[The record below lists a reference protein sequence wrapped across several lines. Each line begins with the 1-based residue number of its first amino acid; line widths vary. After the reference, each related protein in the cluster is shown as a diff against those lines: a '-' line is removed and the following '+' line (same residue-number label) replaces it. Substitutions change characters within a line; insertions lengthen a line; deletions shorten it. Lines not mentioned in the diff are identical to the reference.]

1 MDCVFFRLC
10 RNGRKNE
17 SPKRSNTESSSQKRS
32 YRNIRKI
39 QRQIINS
46 KNHPKSWEIIIT
58 NSTSN
63 HQKSFRK
70 NPSKKNHIETQ
81 HQIISSNI
89 KTSKKHPKT
98 FQNRKKEKTSKKK
111 SNIKSSTQKKKT
123 SKKKSHQTTP
133 PFFLVKNHTLSS
145 VMRTSATFGEE
156 RWQIP
161 PEIKVAISGV
171 G

>member
-17 SPKRSNTESSSQKRS
+17 SPKRSNIESSSQKRS

-63 HQKSFRK
+63 QQKSSRK

-98 FQNRKKEKTSKKK
+98 FKIEKKDKTTKIIQHQIINS
-111 SNIKSSTQKKKT
+111 KKKT
-123 SKKKSHQTTP
+123 SKRIPPNNPTILFGQT
-133 PFFLVKNHTLSS
+133 HTLSS

-156 RWQIP
+156 FRIP
-161 PEIKVAISGV
+161 PVS
-171 G
+171 